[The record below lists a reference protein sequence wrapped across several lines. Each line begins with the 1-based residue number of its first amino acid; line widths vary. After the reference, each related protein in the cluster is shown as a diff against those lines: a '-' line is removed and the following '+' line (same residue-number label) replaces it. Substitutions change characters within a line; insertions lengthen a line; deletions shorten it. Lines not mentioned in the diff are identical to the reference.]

1 MIILGLVLIS
11 LTLFFCFSILIPW
24 YRKSHQ
30 LQLNQSLQVNLYQE
44 KLHEL
49 TADLNAGNIDAE
61 SYEAAKDDLK
71 LQLASELANIQ
82 SHSSIKFKRGYVWLL
97 PIITLVLVCVI
108 YFGQGKPEQMQQFYQ
123 AEQQTSE
130 FAKKLLSGNE
140 NFSKDELTS
149 FYIGLRNKLASES
162 DDATGWLLLGRVAY
176 SLGHLENSMQAYE
189 RSLEL
194 SPNKYSTLLSYAQVL
209 ISTNDDKYREKALDA
224 YNQILK
230 QAPQDAE
237 ALTMAGYV
245 AFQLDRKDAA
255 RVYWRSA
262 LQTLDEKDNRIQA
275 IAQAMPDLAQELGIA
290 LPKLA
295 TQTPTS
301 SQKQTETD
309 GVSKK
314 IKVNLLVSESTH
326 AKLAQFKY
334 LVVFARPQLSGP
346 PAAVVRLPIS
356 GELPKQLTLSDE
368 NAMMANFNLSSLS
381 QAYVTVRLS
390 KDADVALADNDVE
403 VNSAQLTLDDLIHT
417 VTIEL

>member
-11 LTLFFCFSILIPW
+11 LTLFFCLSILLPW
-24 YRKSHQ
+24 YKKSHQ
-30 LQLNQSLQVNLYQE
+30 LQLNQSLQSNLYQE

-61 SYEAAKDDLK
+61 SYESAKEDLK
-71 LQLASELANIQ
+71 LQLASELANIH
-82 SHSSIKFKRGYVWLL
+82 STSSIKFKRGYVWLL
-97 PIITLVLVCVI
+97 PIVTLVFVCVI
-108 YFGQGKPEQMQQFYQ
+108 YFGQGKPEQMQQFYE

-140 NFSKDELTS
+140 NFSQDELTS
-149 FYIGLRNKLASES
+149 FYIGLRNKLASEPE
-162 DDATGWLLLGRVAY
+162 DATGWLLLGRVAY
-176 SLGHLENSMQAYE
+176 SLGHLENSIQAYQ
-189 RSLEL
+189 RSLDL

-209 ISTNDDKYREKALDA
+209 ISTNEDSYREKALNA

-230 QAPQDAE
+230 QSPQDAE

-245 AFQLDRKDAA
+245 AFQLNRKEAA
-255 RVYWRSA
+255 RVYWKGA
-262 LQTLDEKDNRIQA
+262 LQTLDKNDNRIQA
-275 IAQAMPDLAQELGIA
+275 IAQAMPDLAQELGVA

-295 TQTPTS
+295 TQTATS
-301 SQKQTETD
+301 PQKQTETS
-309 GVSKK
+309 GSSKK
-314 IKVNLLVSESTH
+314 IKVNLLVSASTQ
-326 AKLAQFKY
+326 AKLSQFKY

-356 GELPKQLTLSDE
+356 GDLPKQLTLSDK

-390 KDADVALADNDVE
+390 KDADVALADAELE
-403 VNSAQLTLDDLIHT
+403 VNSAQLALDDSIYE